1 MMFKRKRLPAAL
13 LPAHAGFSAVLTEVE
28 AGKAALAGVMPTTR
42 LPGTPLPDA
51 LLEFEDRTA
60 RAAGLMVAWRVPVL
74 DEEWSACD
82 QGLAQARERARR
94 FREEAPDLGG
104 FEGLI
109 WAVEELMSPL
119 EPFEAAALRFRALR
133 TSSP

>member
-1 MMFKRKRLPAAL
+1 MFKRKRLPASL
-13 LPAHAGFSAVLTEVE
+13 EPAYAAFSEVLADVE
-28 AGKAALAGVMPTTR
+28 AGKAALVGVMPTTR

-51 LLEFEDRTA
+51 LLEFER
-60 RAAGLMVAWRVPVL
+60 RAGGATERMVGWRVPQL
-74 DEEWSACD
+74 DTEWAACER
-82 QGLAQARERARR
+82 GLEISLERARR

-109 WAVEELMSPL
+109 WAVEELLSPL

-133 TSSP
+133 KTPS